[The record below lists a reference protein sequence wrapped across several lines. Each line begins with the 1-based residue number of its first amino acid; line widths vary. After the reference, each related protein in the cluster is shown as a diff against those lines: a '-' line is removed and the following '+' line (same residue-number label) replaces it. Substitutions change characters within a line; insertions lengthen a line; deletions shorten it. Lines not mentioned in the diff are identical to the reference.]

1 MSKTMKNRGLG
12 AALHGWVSGHKP
24 GTVLLLDN
32 ALAAMKVKFPQ
43 IDRMACSNA
52 FSTLHKKGLIEYSV
66 DFNGVQGSYRVPR
79 AAKDDGMQA
88 LITQCDKQAIDD
100 LLTAMAKAEP
110 ALKRAALILAAVDGI
125 K

>member
-32 ALAAMKVKFPQ
+32 ALSAMKVRFPQ
-43 IDRMACSNA
+43 LDRMACSNA
-52 FSTLHKKGLIEYSV
+52 FSTLHTKGLIEYANE
-66 DFNGVQGSYRVPR
+66 FGGVQGSYRVPSNGS
-79 AAKDDGMQA
+79 GMQA